1 MFTPKAAAYFGLCTV
16 LLTLALTFQDWQLAA
31 LILPIASVFF
41 LSNLSGL
48 PENVRVI
55 LNRNVEPSES
65 FGEEDVRVELHLE
78 NRSGARIGNLEI
90 HDVLPA
96 NVKPDKGSNSV
107 HVALDANANEKLV
120 YKFPSPPRGHTPVGP
135 LLVRARD
142 PLGLYM
148 VEEKLDPDTVAVLP
162 RPEKVR
168 GTEFRPRH
176 LGPWP
181 GTIPS
186 RSTGHGSE
194 FYSLRAY
201 SSADDPKRINWK
213 ATARYGRLVLNETE
227 SERVTDVMIVL
238 DTDVAFYES
247 SERELFERGVRAAA
261 SMASLLLRQGNRVG
275 LVLQGIE
282 RGIVRPG
289 FGKRQERR
297 ILYMLAAA
305 RPGSSVLPTG
315 YVVSQL
321 ARLLLPSRAQ
331 VVLVS
336 SLLDSEV
343 AFGIEQLTVD
353 GYSVM
358 VVTPT
363 PTLPADYESQSEK
376 LAFKILMLERE
387 NLLLRLER
395 FCTLVQW
402 PEDVPLSSRL
412 RTAKVRR
419 IRQLAR

>member
-1 MFTPKAAAYFGLCTV
+1 MFTPKAAAYFGLSTI
-16 LLTLALTFQDWQLAA
+16 LLALALTFQDWQLAA
-31 LILPIASVFF
+31 LILPIASIFF
-41 LSNLSGL
+41 LSNLWGL
-48 PENVRVI
+48 PESVRVRFDRI
-55 LNRNVEPSES
+55 VEPSES
-65 FGEEDVRVELHLE
+65 FGEDDVRVELRLE
-78 NRSGARIGNLEI
+78 NRSGARLGNVEV
-90 HDVLPA
+90 HDVLSE
-96 NVKPDKGSNSV
+96 NLKPDKGSNMV
-107 HVALDANANEKLV
+107 HLALDPGENEGLV
-120 YKFPSPPRGHTPVGP
+120 YKFPSPPRGHTPIGP

-148 VEEKLDPDTVAVLP
+148 VEEKLASDTVAVLP
-162 RPEKVR
+162 KPEKVR
-168 GTEFRPRH
+168 GTELRPGH

-181 GTIPS
+181 GTLPS
-186 RSTGHGSE
+186 RTTGYGSE

-201 SSADDPKRINWK
+201 SSGDDPKRINWK
-213 ATARYGRLVLNETE
+213 ATARYRRLVLNETE
-227 SERVTDVMIVL
+227 SERVTDVMVVL

-275 LVLQGIE
+275 LVLQGVE
-282 RGIVRPG
+282 RGIVRPA

-305 RPGSSVLPTG
+305 KPGGSVLPTG

-336 SLLDSEV
+336 PLLDNEV
-343 AFGIEQLTVD
+343 VDWIRQLTVD

-363 PTLPADYESQSEK
+363 PTVPVNYGSEGEK
-376 LAFKILMLERE
+376 LALKILMLERK

-402 PEDVPLSSRL
+402 PENASLSSQL
-412 RTAKVRR
+412 RMAKVRR
-419 IRQLAR
+419 IRPLVH

>member
-1 MFTPKAAAYFGLCTV
+1 LFTPKAAAYFGLST
-16 LLTLALTFQDWQLAA
+16 LLLALALTFQDWQLAA
-31 LILPIASVFF
+31 LILPIASIFF
-41 LSNLSGL
+41 LSNLWGL
-48 PENVRVI
+48 PENVRV
-55 LNRNVEPSES
+55 LMDRRVEPSES
-65 FGEEDVRVELHLE
+65 FGEDDVRVELRLE
-78 NRSGARIGNLEI
+78 NSSGARLGNLEI

-96 NVKPDKGSNSV
+96 TLKPDEGSNTV
-107 HVALDANANEKLV
+107 HLALDINMHDEIV
-120 YKFPSPPRGHTPVGP
+120 YKFPSPPRGHTPIGP

-148 VEEKLDPDTVAVLP
+148 VEEKFPPDTVAVLP
-162 RPEKVR
+162 KPEKIR
-168 GTEFRPRH
+168 GTELRPGH

-186 RSTGHGSE
+186 RSTGLGSE

-201 SSADDPKRINWK
+201 SSGDDPKRINWK

-227 SERVTDVMIVL
+227 SERVTDVMVVL

-247 SERELFERGVRAAA
+247 SERDLFERGVKAAA

-275 LVLQGIE
+275 LVLQGVE

-305 RPGSSVLPTG
+305 KPGGSMLPTG
-315 YVVSQL
+315 YVVGQL

-336 SLLDSEV
+336 PLLDNEV
-343 AFGIEQLTVD
+343 VDGIRQLTVD

-363 PTLPADYESQSEK
+363 LSLPADYDSESER
-376 LAFKILMLERE
+376 LAFKILNLERE

-412 RTAKVRR
+412 RMARVRR
-419 IRQLAR
+419 IRVLAR

>member
-1 MFTPKAAAYFGLCTV
+1 MFTPKSAAYFGLCTI
-16 LLTLALTFQDWQLAA
+16 LLALALTFQDLQLAA
-31 LILPIASVFF
+31 LILPIASIFF
-41 LSNLSGL
+41 LSNLWGL
-48 PENVRVI
+48 PESVRVV
-55 LNRNVEPSES
+55 LNRTVEPSES
-65 FGEEDVRVELHLE
+65 FGEGDVSVEVHLE
-78 NRSGARIGNLEI
+78 NRSGGRLGNVEVL
-90 HDVLPA
+90 DVLPV
-96 NVKPDKGSNSV
+96 NLKPDKGSNSL
-107 HVALDANANEKLV
+107 HVALDSSSVDEIV
-120 YKFPSPPRGHTPVGP
+120 YKFPSPSRGHTTIGP
-135 LLVRARD
+135 LLVRVRD

-148 VEEKLDPDTVAVLP
+148 VEENLQPDTVAVLP
-162 RPEKVR
+162 KPEKVR
-168 GTEFRPRH
+168 GTELRPGH

-181 GTIPS
+181 GNIPS

-201 SSADDPKRINWK
+201 SSGDDPKRINWK

-227 SERVTDVMIVL
+227 SERVTDIMVVL
-238 DTDVAFYES
+238 DTDVALYEA

-275 LVLQGIE
+275 LVLQGVE

-305 RPGSSVLPTG
+305 KPGGSMLPTG

-321 ARLLLPSRAQ
+321 ARLLLPSRSQ

-336 SLLDSEV
+336 PLLDNEV
-343 AFGIEQLTVD
+343 VDGIRQLTID

-363 PTLPADYESQSEK
+363 PTMPADYDSESEK
-376 LAFKILMLERE
+376 IAFKILMLERE